1 MAKEKPMNK
10 LVSIQEDGGSYYI
23 IGGVDSEDKKPR
35 IRIQDKSSL
44 GQIGLNINEI
54 DRFIEYLRKV
64 SKAIQE
70 EADRL

>member
-23 IGGVDSEDKKPR
+23 IGGVESDGKKPR